1 MKLVKVWLMA
11 MKTYKFNLIVGAM
24 AMLVLS
30 NPAAAQYVRKKVL
43 PNYFIPAQEIQ
54 PKQEKLPPIKYQ
66 YGEDETIATRSYDN
80 MPITK
85 IADKN
90 IVPQPSTADVPL
102 TPDNSNDISEPT
114 LNEVTLDLPD
124 QSSKEIPDYQQKYQ
138 EYLRDIKKVAAGK
151 KMPNNPQ
158 LQQDLAKM
166 NSDERILIDQ
176 KFNAERDVIGDF
188 KNALQQ

>member
-1 MKLVKVWLMA
+1 

-66 YGEDETIATRSYDN
+66 YGEDETIATRSYDD
-80 MPITK
+80 MPTTK
-85 IADKN
+85 TIAVGK
-90 IVPQPSTADVPL
+90 IIPQPSAADVPL
-102 TPDNSNDISEPT
+102 TTDTSNDISEPT
-114 LNEVTLDLPD
+114 SSEVTLDLPD
-124 QSSKEIPDYQQKYQ
+124 SSSKEVPDYQQKYQ

-166 NSDERILIDQ
+166 NSDERILIDK

>member
-1 MKLVKVWLMA
+1 

-66 YGEDETIATRSYDN
+66 YGEEETIATRSYDN
-80 MPITK
+80 MPTTQS
-85 IADKN
+85 IADRN
-90 IVPQPSTADVPL
+90 VLPQADKAETSLTTARQDIPSKQT
-102 TPDNSNDISEPT
+102 TS
-114 LNEVTLDLPD
+114 EVTLDIPD
-124 QSSKEIPDYQQKYQ
+124 GSSKEIPDYQQKYQ

-166 NSDERILIDQ
+166 NSDERILIDK
-176 KFNAERDVIGDF
+176 KFNAERDVLSDF